1 MKTITMHA
9 STPAEMKHHKSTDE
23 LDLKSVL
30 QHFIS
35 MIFILKTT
43 IALKC
48 SKVADFYSSYIVHAL
63 SSFYMQLIHFTNV
76 GFYSL
81 QPAITK

>member
-1 MKTITMHA
+1 MLQPTL
-9 STPAEMKHHKSTDE
+9 TPAEMKNHKITGE

-35 MIFILKTT
+35 MIVVLKTT

-48 SKVADFYSSYIVHAL
+48 SKVADFYSI
-63 SSFYMQLIHFTNV
+63 
-76 GFYSL
+76 
-81 QPAITK
+81 